1 VPVASTVS
9 AKWSVLLGF
18 IIILAHGCLLV
29 FFFLLGVPIRIHQS
43 VFHILIYI
51 ASFVHSD
58 AAYVVLKFYLLFV
71 VFKNGPAIGNREAD
85 PGLFHRVYSLHHCQK
100 IANLTVARRS

>member
-1 VPVASTVS
+1 MVS
-9 AKWSVLLGF
+9 AKWYLLLGF
-18 IIILAHGCLLV
+18 IIILAHGCLL
-29 FFFLLGVPIRIHQS
+29 FFCTGGSNPHSSECLS
-43 VFHILIYI
+43 YI
-51 ASFVHSD
+51 ASLVHSD
-58 AAYVVLKFYLLFV
+58 AAYVVLKFYLLFF